1 MFGFFGLMGVFV
13 MGKCELYHLYG
24 EIRSRDEW
32 VGVLKI
38 MSMQSLARHR
48 HFVVLHIHGGYPR
61 WSGVI
66 LLCVVFFVLAFMSV

>member
-1 MFGFFGLMGVFV
+1 MGVFV

-48 HFVVLHIHGGYPR
+48 HFVVLHIHGGIQG
-61 WSGVI
+61 GVV
-66 LLCVVFFVLAFMSV
+66 LFFFLLAFMSV